1 MPEKGRPEKECLK
14 RDGLKRDG
22 LKRDALKGDALKG
35 DKGWFTVYSCLSA
48 GGGGESSLVSFSRI
62 S

>member
-1 MPEKGRPEKECLK
+1 MPEKGRPEKG
-14 RDGLKRDG
+14 GLKRDG
-22 LKRDALKGDALKG
+22 LKRDALKG

-48 GGGGESSLVSFSRI
+48 GGGGEPSLVSFSRI

>member
-22 LKRDALKGDALKG
+22 LKRDALKGD
-35 DKGWFTVYSCLSA
+35 KGWFSA
-48 GGGGESSLVSFSRI
+48 SSRRKTGVDGEPSLVSFSRI